1 MKKKRTDNRAGFN
14 RWLLENSERIPEA
27 DAMLKEILGNV
38 QPSPEDTDLAS
49 SAYEDFRAEV
59 KRRQRISAVAGRFQR
74 AAALIAVPLAAG
86 LVFSMLSDR
95 QSGWEEIYTMTGET
109 RTVVLPD
116 SSVMKL
122 APHSKIVY
130 PEKFGRK
137 ERHIFLT
144 GEAYADIMPDSR
156 CPFRISAGDMEVRVL
171 GTQFSISAYL
181 ENTECEVA
189 LVEGSVELQVAGRE
203 TPMRLNPG
211 ELAVYDRRTGVLSG
225 RTFIPEYFKEVEMQD
240 GCQFLNMRFV
250 DIASYLERRFG
261 VKIFIAD
268 ESIGNERF
276 YASFINGEGVDEI
289 LEILNMEGRF
299 SIRRNGNT
307 VLIE

>member
-49 SAYEDFRAEV
+49 SAYEDFRTEV

-74 AAALIAVPLAAG
+74 AAALIAVPLAVG

-144 GEAYADIMPDSR
+144 GEAYADIMPDSG

-189 LVEGSVELQVAGRE
+189 LVEGSVE
-203 TPMRLNPG
+203 
-211 ELAVYDRRTGVLSG
+211 

>member
-1 MKKKRTDNRAGFN
+1 
-14 RWLLENSERIPEA
+14 
-27 DAMLKEILGNV
+27 
-38 QPSPEDTDLAS
+38 
-49 SAYEDFRAEV
+49 
-59 KRRQRISAVAGRFQR
+59 
-74 AAALIAVPLAAG
+74 
-86 LVFSMLSDR
+86 
-95 QSGWEEIYTMTGET
+95 MTGET

-130 PEKFGRK
+130 PDKFGRK

-144 GEAYADIMPDSR
+144 GEAYADIMPDSG

>member
-1 MKKKRTDNRAGFN
+1 
-14 RWLLENSERIPEA
+14 
-27 DAMLKEILGNV
+27 
-38 QPSPEDTDLAS
+38 
-49 SAYEDFRAEV
+49 
-59 KRRQRISAVAGRFQR
+59 
-74 AAALIAVPLAAG
+74 
-86 LVFSMLSDR
+86 
-95 QSGWEEIYTMTGET
+95 
-109 RTVVLPD
+109 
-116 SSVMKL
+116 
-122 APHSKIVY
+122 
-130 PEKFGRK
+130 
-137 ERHIFLT
+137 
-144 GEAYADIMPDSR
+144 
-156 CPFRISAGDMEVRVL
+156 MEVRVL